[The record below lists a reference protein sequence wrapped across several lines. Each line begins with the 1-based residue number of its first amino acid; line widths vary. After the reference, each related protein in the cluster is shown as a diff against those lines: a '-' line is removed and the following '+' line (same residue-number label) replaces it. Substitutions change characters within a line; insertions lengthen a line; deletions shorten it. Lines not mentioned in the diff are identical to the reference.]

1 MEVVEQGSDFA
12 EITLRLRKHRRQRRP
27 LKQGFLNF
35 R

>member
-1 MEVVEQGSDFA
+1 MEVVEQGSDFT
-12 EITLRLRKHRRQRRP
+12 EITLRPSKHRRQRRP